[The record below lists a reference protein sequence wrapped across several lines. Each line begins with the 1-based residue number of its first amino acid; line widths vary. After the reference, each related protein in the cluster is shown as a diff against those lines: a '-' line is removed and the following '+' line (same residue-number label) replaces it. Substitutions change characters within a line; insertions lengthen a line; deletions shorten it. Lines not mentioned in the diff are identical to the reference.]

1 MTRWARSGSTQKHKK
16 MPGDATPWEEFSKQ
30 MKMQQNAARSFK
42 QKKNLKSFIK
52 KCENASSEDTNK
64 HMNLPQNESENEFA
78 NAMMQNS
85 FVKNLEG
92 DDNKITCI
100 SSKRTHELDMSDFS
114 PKKKKKMLKNEHDV
128 NDFSEDYIPVK
139 QSEENNDKKI
149 YNNLKIVDGVAF
161 ASKKEFK
168 KAMREEKIRNRIN
181 QKKLL
186 KQNVAE
192 NASDCGN
199 TKTEK
204 VTDSNGSYS
213 YFPTKKK
220 SESISHEK
228 HSQDANSNIH
238 KIKFAD
244 GVTQLSKKQ
253 LKKEKRRK
261 KLMNMRNQD
270 STSSQNVKEKISE
283 NIKIENGSAVE
294 KYLNQE
300 ECDVISNSKTDAV
313 DESNLKQGF
322 KKVKNKK
329 KLKENKSF
337 SQSSVDGEDL
347 STEEAGS
354 QKVPEKRFTK
364 MKESYLEKLQRKRAK
379 NGILLLPAK
388 MERKLYNI
396 KRALRAKGMPP
407 GVIKEIVR
415 KERRK
420 EELKFRKTSTS
431 KICFNC
437 RKPGHLFA
445 DCPVKLGESDQ
456 GTGICFKCGSTE
468 HTSYKCPKNI
478 SGFPLAKCFICSQQ
492 GHISKDCP
500 RNKHGI
506 YPKGGKCSICGNV
519 NHLRKDCPTLRKKTE
534 EDTVTLHTINE
545 WTSTDAEPVEDVK
558 RPERPNKKPKVVK
571 F

>member
-30 MKMQQNAARSFK
+30 MKIHQNAGHSFK
-42 QKKNLKSFIK
+42 KKKKMESFIK
-52 KCENASSEDTNK
+52 KRENISSEDSNK
-64 HMNLPQNESENEFA
+64 HMSLQQNESENEFA
-78 NAMMQNS
+78 NATVQNS
-85 FVKNLEG
+85 FVKRLEG
-92 DDNKITCI
+92 DDDNKIMCK
-100 SSKRTHELDMSDFS
+100 SSKRTRELDMSDFS
-114 PKKKKKMLKNEHDV
+114 PKKKKKMLKNKHDV
-128 NDFSEDYIPVK
+128 NDFSADFIPVK
-139 QSEENNDKKI
+139 HSESDAEENNDKKI
-149 YNNLKIVDGVAF
+149 YNNLKIIDGVAF

-168 KAMREEKIRNRIN
+168 KAMREEKIKDRIS

-186 KQNVAE
+186 KNNNMAE
-192 NASDCGN
+192 NASDCGD

-204 VTDSNGSYS
+204 VTDRNGSYS
-213 YFPTKKK
+213 CFHTKNP
-220 SESISHEK
+220 ESISQGK
-228 HSQDANSNIH
+228 HRQDANSNIH
-238 KIKFAD
+238 RIKSAD
-244 GVTQLSKKQ
+244 GMTQLSKKQ

-283 NIKIENGSAVE
+283 SMKIE
-294 KYLNQE
+294 KDLNQE
-300 ECDVISNSKTDAV
+300 ECNAVSNNKTDVAG
-313 DESNLKQGF
+313 ESNLKQGF

-329 KLKENKSF
+329 SKS
-337 SQSSVDGEDL
+337 SCQSSVDGKDL
-347 STEEAGS
+347 STEEVNS
-354 QKVPEKRFTK
+354 KKVPEKRFTK

-388 MERKLYNI
+388 IERKLYNI

-407 GVIKEIVR
+407 GVIKEIIR

-420 EELKFRKTSTS
+420 EELNFRKTSIS

-437 RKPGHLFA
+437 RKSGHLFA

-500 RNKHGI
+500 HNKHGI

-519 NHLRKDCPTLRKKTE
+519 NHLRKDCPTLSKKNE
-534 EDTVTLHTINE
+534 EDTVTLHTISE
-545 WTSTDAEPVEDVK
+545 WTSIDAEPVQDVK
-558 RPERPNKKPKVVK
+558 IPEKPNKKPKVVK
-571 F
+571 FLI